1 LFGDLDAMRDRFYL
15 VGFREMDA
23 AEFVTGGQA
32 ELFVAEARPGAGQ
45 NVLGARL
52 AAASTVPEPRVAD
65 VEAEHGPA
73 GPRVDPE
80 QGVGERMGADVEAGG
95 AQHGDGVH
103 LADERIVGEADP
115 PPDGLRH
122 LRLRIPLPARV
133 QPDLPGR
140 VPERRDACRVVRA
153 ETGEFLKR
161 GQAAEPF
168 HREVHDVGEGKVR
181 PPVDD
186 RLDAGGDRLADA
198 AKWMLTGH
206 ADRFDVAWLEFVE
219 GFRVVREHGPRHLG
233 PVRIL
238 LPSP

>member
-1 LFGDLDAMRDRFYL
+1 
-15 VGFREMDA
+15 VDA

-32 ELFVAEARPGAGQ
+32 ELFVAKARRGAGQ
-45 NVLGARL
+45 NVRGTRL
-52 AAASTVPEPRVAD
+52 AAASTVPEPGVAD
-65 VEAEHGPA
+65 VEAQHGTA

-95 AQHGDGVH
+95 AQHGDGVN
-103 LADERIVGEADP
+103 LADKRIIGEADP
-115 PPDGLRH
+115 PSDGLRH
-122 LRLRIPLPARV
+122 LRRRIPLPARV
-133 QPDLPGR
+133 LPDLPGR
-140 VPERRDACRVVRA
+140 VAERREAGRVVRA

-168 HREVHDVGEGKVR
+168 HGEVHDVGEGKVR

-186 RLDAGGDRLADA
+186 RLDARGDLLADT
-198 AKWMLTGH
+198 AKRMLTGH
-206 ADRFDVAWLEFVE
+206 ADCFDVAWLEFIE
-219 GFRVVREHGPRHLG
+219 GFCVVRKHRPCHPG